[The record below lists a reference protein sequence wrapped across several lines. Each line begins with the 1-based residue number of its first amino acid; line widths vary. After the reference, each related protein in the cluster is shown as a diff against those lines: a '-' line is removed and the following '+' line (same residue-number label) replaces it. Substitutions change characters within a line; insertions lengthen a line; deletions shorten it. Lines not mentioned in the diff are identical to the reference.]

1 MKRVLI
7 VACTHGT
14 ERLGL
19 RVIETLNRILGSNP
33 DVHFL
38 IGNPDALE
46 AGKRFIETDL
56 NRSFPGRV
64 DGSKEE
70 RLALGLSPLI
80 RSHEVVIDIH
90 STVSGL
96 ESAVILADINKKS
109 LSLAR
114 ATQAK
119 YVVHMRITEGQNLI
133 SGHPAAIG
141 FEYGADDSE
150 KTHKDTVEGICMILK
165 ELGFSVGV
173 QVEPTQEKIFLDV
186 FEAIPKPSG
195 FVAESNIENFKLVQS
210 GQVYAR
216 NPVTG
221 EELRADIDFYPVLF
235 GQHTYEDKF
244 GFKGRR
250 DLVLEAELRH

>member
-1 MKRVLI
+1 MVRVLV

-14 ERLGL
+14 EKVGL
-19 RVIETLNRILGSNP
+19 RVQESLERILGPNP
-33 DVHFL
+33 NIDFT
-38 IGNPDALE
+38 IGNPDALKD
-46 AGKRFIETDL
+46 GVRFKETDL
-56 NRSFPGRV
+56 NRSFPGRI

-70 RLALGLSPLI
+70 RLAFDLAPVI
-80 RSHEVVIDIH
+80 RSYDVVIDIH

-96 ESAVILADINKKS
+96 ESAVILADLNEKS
-109 LSLAR
+109 LALAR
-114 ATQAK
+114 ATQTK
-119 YVVHMRITEGQNLI
+119 YVLYMRITEGQNLI

-165 ELGFSVGV
+165 EHGFPVDV
-173 QVEPTQEKIFLDV
+173 KVEPTQGKIFLDV
-186 FEAIPKPSG
+186 YEAIPKPSG
-195 FVAESNIENFKLVQS
+195 FVAENNIENFKLVQS

-221 EELRADIDFYPVLF
+221 EELRAEADFYPVLF
-235 GQHTYEDKF
+235 GQYTYEDKF

-250 DLVLEAELRH
+250 DLVWEAKL